1 MRTVGTSSRGHDKA
15 WVKTGKIFRL
25 TLGAALV
32 VLVAALVAGCGEETT
47 ATTTGGGSQ
56 PSGDPIVIGA
66 IVSATEA
73 NAALGTQERNVLEMM
88 EGYINGAGGVLGR
101 PVKIIIEDD
110 KSDPQEAVTA
120 ANRLI
125 DQEKVVALIAATGSS
140 STVAVKAITA
150 ERQIPQ
156 MAMVAA
162 NVITD
167 EPPIDWIWRT
177 PQKNAVAAA
186 RLLEYVSETLGV
198 TKIGVLH
205 NENAFGSDGMV
216 AITEMAAD
224 YGLEIV
230 AAESF
235 KTDDSDLTAQL
246 TSIRSADPEALIVW
260 DTSQGAA
267 LAAVN
272 MQQLGMDIPY
282 IGSHGIANTTFIKL
296 AADSAEGVVF
306 VAGRLVIPS
315 SITDPDQKEV
325 TDTFIETY
333 EYEWGEPPNP
343 FAGYAFEAITIL
355 VDAIERAGST
365 EPEAIQAALNAT
377 EDFAGPDGFYNY
389 SETDHD
395 GLVAADMV
403 MVKIENGEWALVE

>member
-1 MRTVGTSSRGHDKA
+1 MRRQGTNWRGQGRRGVLA
-15 WVKTGKIFRL
+15 GGIFRL
-25 TLGAALV
+25 ALVAVLV
-32 VLVAALVAGCGEETT
+32 VLAAALVAGCGEETT
-47 ATTTGGGSQ
+47 STSSGGGSQ

-66 IVSATEA
+66 IVSATGA

-88 EGYINGAGGVLGR
+88 EGYVNGEGGVLGR
-101 PVKIIIEDD
+101 PLDIIVEDD

-125 DQEKVVALIAATGSS
+125 EQEKVVALIAATGSS

-150 ERQIPQ
+150 EKHIPQ

-167 EPPIDWIWRT
+167 EGPIEWIWRT

-186 RLLEYVSETLGV
+186 RLLEYVSDTLGV
-198 TKIGVLH
+198 SKIGVLH
-205 NENAFGSDGMV
+205 NENAFGSDGMD
-216 AITEMAAD
+216 AITDMAAD

-246 TSIRSADPEALIVW
+246 TSIRSAEPQALVVW

-267 LAAVN
+267 LVAVN

-282 IGSHGIANTTFIKL
+282 VGSHGIANTTFIDL
-296 AADSAEGVVF
+296 AGDAAEGVVF

-315 SITDPDQKEV
+315 SITDPDQKGV
-325 TDTFIETY
+325 TDSFIETY
-333 EYEWGEPPNP
+333 EYEWGESPNP

-355 VDAIERAGST
+355 VDAIERAGGT

-377 EDFAGPDGFYNY
+377 KDFAGPDGFYNY

-403 MVKIENGEWALVE
+403 MVKIENGEWVLVE

>member
-1 MRTVGTSSRGHDKA
+1 M
-15 WVKTGKIFRL
+15 FRL
-25 TLGAALV
+25 ALGAALV

-47 ATTTGGGSQ
+47 ATTTGGGPQ